1 MIEPKQ
7 REGKTLLG
15 SSRAK
20 AIRLVRTATA
30 ILLFGASFTAVY
42 GQAPDVVKTADK
54 KTPLSPQQQSLQ
66 RDQAY
71 VRQLLQRG
79 TSDAKVESVL
89 QLSSR
94 FTSFS
99 PTDDFHAYALSLIA
113 KEKAALKQS
122 KLTQQAGVGSQTAPT
137 AAVSDSSLVPP
148 SGIVLAPSNPGGI
161 SNVKSSQESNRESTQ
176 DTISTSTPDNN
187 QASVSNS
194 SPAGFGGGLFLPAAS
209 SPSNGG
215 GAVQSTSRGN
225 VSNSNGATGSGSSS
239 ANESGSGDSS
249 ETESGNSNTFNSD
262 QGPGPGP
269 IGPGPGCNLF
279 PAPPSVGATVP
290 LTYFGPPPSEVNPS
304 LVGPVQLLKS
314 GTVDAAHGT
323 ITLPLYLGHMKGS
336 KKNVWYILTDVDD
349 PNVAAELGL
358 NFSAKLT
365 FASNASRTATL
376 AADGTLVF
384 DKGTV
389 DFSPVRRIVP
399 GPAGAEFPPVSAQP
413 GAVGDADYSPF
424 VQVVNAGGVIY
435 NAPIVA
441 FNVDASQ
448 INFPDGNV
456 DYTRVHDEVVA
467 IDPINQT
474 VTINLINGFSFG
486 RPVWYISMDTSIPLG
501 AAIEHN
507 TFAPL
512 MQQLHLGGDDS
523 FSSPVERIF
532 IGTNG
537 PESGGCKNPQR
548 QGLSADLAD
557 GHRPN
562 NVLGGI
568 PTIALDYS
576 PAWDAQLFE
585 WTKDAVENGFRGQV
599 REEFQILT
607 FVQDGL
613 ITGPGGIPFGS
624 SGFSINC
631 PIAQRLD

>member
-1 MIEPKQ
+1 VSLRKRRRSVPWAPFVVAFA
-7 REGKTLLG
+7 GLLAFYQLP
-15 SSRAK
+15 SSAQQK
-20 AIRLVRTATA
+20 
-30 ILLFGASFTAVY
+30 SN
-42 GQAPDVVKTADK
+42 QQ
-54 KTPLSPQQQSLQ
+54 SPQEQSVG
-66 RDQAY
+66 RDQVY

-79 TSDAKVESVL
+79 TPDAKVESLL
-89 QLSSR
+89 QLTSR
-94 FTSFS
+94 FSSFN
-99 PTDDFHAYALSLIA
+99 PTGDFHAYSLSLIA
-113 KEKAALKQS
+113 KEKTALNQS
-122 KLTQQAGVGSQTAPT
+122 KQTQPSVGAQTTSSAVR
-137 AAVSDSSLVPP
+137 VSDSAAVVVT
-148 SGIVLAPSNPGGI
+148 GNVAAPSNVTGI
-161 SNVKSSQESNRESTQ
+161 NNVKASQESSRENTQ
-176 DTISTSTPDNN
+176 DSAPTSTSDNN
-187 QASVSNS
+187 QPGVSNPSPSVFGVGAFAPAVAVPSGAGTPAQAASVSATSNS
-194 SPAGFGGGLFLPAAS
+194 AVAAPSAAS
-209 SPSNGG
+209 STT
-215 GAVQSTSRGN
+215 A
-225 VSNSNGATGSGSSS
+225 SSS
-239 ANESGSGDSS
+239 SS
-249 ETESGNSNTFNSD
+249 LFNFD

-269 IGPGPGCNLF
+269 IGPGPGCNLL

-290 LTYFGPPPSEVNPS
+290 LTYFGPSPSETNPS

-314 GTVDAAHGT
+314 GTIDAAHGT
-323 ITLPLYLGHMKGS
+323 ITLPLYLGHMKGNN
-336 KKNVWYILTDVDD
+336 KNVWYILTDVDD

-365 FASNASRTATL
+365 FASNAARIATL

-389 DFSPVRRIVP
+389 DFSPVRSIVP

-441 FNVDASQ
+441 FGVDASQ
-448 INFPDGNV
+448 ISFPNGNV
-456 DYTRVHDEVVA
+456 DYSKVHDEVVA
-467 IDPINQT
+467 IDPANQT

-512 MQQLHLGGDDS
+512 MQQLHLGADDS
-523 FSSPVERIF
+523 FSSPIERIF

-537 PESGGCKNPQR
+537 PESGACNNPLR

-562 NVLGGI
+562 NILGGI

-585 WTKDAVENGFRGQV
+585 WTKSAIDDGFRGQL
-599 REEFQILT
+599 REEFQLLT

-613 ITGPGGIPFGS
+613 ITGPGGKPFGS

>member
-1 MIEPKQ
+1 MIEPKL
-7 REGKTLLG
+7 REANTLLG
-15 SSRAK
+15 SSRAR
-20 AIRLVRTATA
+20 AIRLIRTATA
-30 ILLFGASFTAVY
+30 ILLFGASFTAVH
-42 GQAPDVVKTADK
+42 GQAPDLVKTADK

-94 FTSFS
+94 FTSFN

-113 KEKAALKQS
+113 KEKTALKQA
-122 KLTQQAGVGSQTAPT
+122 KPTQQAGVGSQAAPT
-137 AAVSDSSLVPP
+137 AAGSDSSPVA
-148 SGIVLAPSNPGGI
+148 SGAIAFAPSNPVGI
-161 SNVKSSQESNRESTQ
+161 NSVKSSQESNRGPAQ
-176 DTISTSTPDNN
+176 DAVPTTTPDNN
-187 QASVSNS
+187 QAAAANS
-194 SPAGFGGGLFLPAAS
+194 SPAGFGGGLFLPTTAAS
-209 SPSNGG
+209 NRGG
-215 GAVQSTSRGN
+215 SAQASSAFTS
-225 VSNSNGATGSGSSS
+225 SNSNGATGSDSSS
-239 ANESGSGDSS
+239 AHKSGFDGSS
-249 ETESGNSNTFNSD
+249 NGGSGNSNTFNSD

-290 LTYFGPPPSEVNPS
+290 LTYFGPPPSETNPS

-314 GTVDAAHGT
+314 GTVDAARGT

-336 KKNVWYILTDVDD
+336 KRNVWYILTDVDD

-365 FASNASRTATL
+365 FASNAARTANL

-389 DFSPVRRIVP
+389 DFSPVRNIVP
-399 GPAGAEFPPVSAQP
+399 GPSGAEFPPASAVP

-424 VQVVNAGGVIY
+424 VQVTNAAGVIY

-456 DYTRVHDEVVA
+456 DYTKVHDEVVA

-512 MQQLHLGGDDS
+512 MAQLHLGTDDS
-523 FSSPVERIF
+523 FSSPIERIF

-537 PESGGCKNPQR
+537 PESGGCNNPLR

-585 WTKDAVENGFRGQV
+585 WQKDPVDNGFHAQLPQDV
-599 REEFQILT
+599 PIL
-607 FVQDGL
+607 
-613 ITGPGGIPFGS
+613 PFLQ
-624 SGFSINC
+624 
-631 PIAQRLD
+631 AR

>member
-1 MIEPKQ
+1 MIAPKH
-7 REGKTLLG
+7 KKKSLFG
-15 SSRAK
+15 SSRTK
-20 AIRLVRTATA
+20 AFRLIRTGSAL
-30 ILLFGASFTAVY
+30 LLFAGSATPFY
-42 GQAPDVVKTADK
+42 GQSPEALKTADK
-54 KTPLSPQQQSLQ
+54 QSQLSPQEQSVR

-79 TSDAKVESVL
+79 TADTKIESVL

-94 FTSFS
+94 FASFN
-99 PTDDFHAYALSLIA
+99 PTADFHAYALSLIA

-122 KLTQQAGVGSQTAPT
+122 KQTQQASLASQTAPV
-137 AAVSDSSLVPP
+137 AAASASSSVLVS
-148 SGIVLAPSNPGGI
+148 GNTLAPSNPVGI
-161 SNVKSSQESNRESTQ
+161 NSVKSSQESSRDNASEPAP
-176 DTISTSTPDNN
+176 TSTPDNN
-187 QASVSNS
+187 QAAAPNS
-194 SPAGFGGGLFLPAAS
+194 SPAAFAGGLFLPTAS
-209 SPSNGG
+209 VPSNAGG
-215 GAVQSTSRGN
+215 VVQPTSVGA
-225 VSNSNGATGSGSSS
+225 VSNSKGPTGSGSSS
-239 ANESGSGDSS
+239 AS
-249 ETESGNSNTFNSD
+249 ESGNSNTFNSD

-290 LTYFGPPPSEVNPS
+290 LTYFGPSPSETNPS

-314 GTVDAAHGT
+314 GTVDATRGT

-365 FASNASRTATL
+365 FASNAARTATL

-389 DFSPVRRIVP
+389 DFSPVRSIVP

-424 VQVVNAGGVIY
+424 VQVTNAGGVIY

-448 INFPDGNV
+448 ISFPDGNV
-456 DYTRVHDEVVA
+456 DYTKVHDEVVA

-486 RPVWYISMDTSIPLG
+486 RPVWYLSMDTSIPLG

-512 MQQLHLGGDDS
+512 MAQLHLGTDDS
-523 FSSPVERIF
+523 FSSPIERIF

-537 PESGGCKNPQR
+537 PESGGCNNPLR

-557 GHRPN
+557 GRRPN

-585 WTKDAVENGFRGQV
+585 WTKDAIENGFRGQV

-613 ITGPGGIPFGS
+613 ITGPGGKPFGS

>member
-7 REGKTLLG
+7 REAKTLLG
-15 SSRAK
+15 TSRTK
-20 AIRLVRTATA
+20 AIRLIRMGAA
-30 ILLFGASFTAVY
+30 LLLFAASATVIC
-42 GQAPDVVKTADK
+42 GQNTEGVKAAENK
-54 KTPLSPQQQSLQ
+54 SQLSPREQSIR
-66 RDQAY
+66 RDQVY
-71 VRQLLQRG
+71 VHQLLQRG
-79 TSDAKVESVL
+79 TADAKIESVL

-94 FTSFS
+94 FASFNPTS
-99 PTDDFHAYALSLIA
+99 DFHAYARGIIA
-113 KEKAALKQS
+113 KEKTALKQL
-122 KLTQQAGVGSQTAPT
+122 KQTQQASVGSQPP
-137 AAVSDSSLVPP
+137 AAVSDSSSVA
-148 SGIVLAPSNPGGI
+148 SGAIALAPSNPVGI
-161 SNVKSSQESNRESTQ
+161 NSVKSSQESGRESTQ
-176 DTISTSTPDNN
+176 DAVPTSTLDNN
-187 QASVSNS
+187 QAAAANS
-194 SPAGFGGGLFLPAAS
+194 SPAGFGGGLFLPTTAA
-209 SPSNGG
+209 SNGG
-215 GAVQSTSRGN
+215 GSAQASSAFTS
-225 VSNSNGATGSGSSS
+225 SNSNGATGSGSSS
-239 ANESGSGDSS
+239 VHKSGFDGSS
-249 ETESGNSNTFNSD
+249 NGGSGNSNTFNSD

-290 LTYFGPPPSEVNPS
+290 LTYFGPPPSETNSS

-314 GTVDAAHGT
+314 GTVDATRGT

-365 FASNASRTATL
+365 FASNAARTATL

-389 DFSPVRRIVP
+389 DFSPVRNIVP
-399 GPAGAEFPPVSAQP
+399 GPAGAEFPPISAQP

-441 FNVDASQ
+441 FGVDASQ

-456 DYTRVHDEVVA
+456 DYSKVHDEVVA
-467 IDPINQT
+467 IDPFAQT

-512 MQQLHLGGDDS
+512 MQKLQLGGDDS
-523 FSSPVERIF
+523 FSSPIERIF

-537 PESGGCKNPQR
+537 AEGCNNPQR
-548 QGLSADLAD
+548 QGLSADLND
-557 GHRPN
+557 GARPN

-585 WTKDAVENGFRGQV
+585 WTKDAIDNGFRGQV

-613 ITGPGGIPFGS
+613 ITGPGGKAFGS